1 MLDISLSKKSIYI
14 IILEIVFKLL
24 NQILHII
31 TIITTEDLLPNNRL
45 PISEALHKYIYIA
58 NC

>member
-1 MLDISLSKKSIYI
+1 MVNISLSKKSIYI

-31 TIITTEDLLPNNRL
+31 TIITTEDLLPNNHL